1 MKTGE
6 QVKNRAMSLLGY
18 TDQNGRLDGA
28 MYADLTARSL
38 TLVNAIYAEVWYA
51 LFDNGFEELATLTDE
66 LDLPERVINEVMPY
80 GVAMMF
86 AQSIGDADNQSQYT
100 DLYNQKRALL
110 THARR
115 RKDVMPRAL

>member
-18 TDQNGRLDGA
+18 TDRNGRLDGA

-51 LFDNGFEELATLTDE
+51 LFDIGFEELATLTDE

-80 GVAMMF
+80 GVAMML
-86 AQSIGDADNQSQYT
+86 AQSIGTRTTSRSTPICTIRSERFSPTRADE
-100 DLYNQKRALL
+100 R
-110 THARR
+110 
-115 RKDVMPRAL
+115 M